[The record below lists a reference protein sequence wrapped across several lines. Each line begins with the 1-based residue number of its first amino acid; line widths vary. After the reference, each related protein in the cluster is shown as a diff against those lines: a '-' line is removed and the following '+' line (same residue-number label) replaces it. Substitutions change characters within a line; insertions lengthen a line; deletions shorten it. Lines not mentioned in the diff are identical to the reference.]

1 MPLTKNREINYLSKD
16 FDSIK
21 ADLIEYTKRH
31 FPNDFRDFN
40 DASGGMAILDMI
52 AYVGD
57 ILSFNIDRQVNEA
70 YINRAVEAK
79 NIVSLSQNF
88 GYTPKNT
95 TPAVVNLSI
104 SATLQESVS
113 GDCLFVLQKGATV
126 VTNFDPIVSFEVL
139 DDVDFTQPKNR
150 IVNSIGGTT
159 TVTVTGVSAAAGISK
174 TFKYRAND
182 PVKFLKVVLP
192 ESNVNEVVSV
202 SASDGSQYFQ
212 VDNLARDTV
221 FTGEVNTSDSSGD
234 AGYIMKL
241 KRVPKRYVVE
251 REPTGLTSI
260 RFGSGVL
267 MEADSEIIPNPND
280 FVLPPSLRGSPSG
293 FTPAAIDS
301 TNFLKTKTLGVAPQ
315 NTEISIQYRAGGG
328 VNTNVGANTLNRFIK
343 QELAFAKPNITSLSA
358 AVVRGIFDTLSCSN
372 GEQASGGEE
381 AETISSIKENAVFN
395 MSSQMRCV
403 TLQDYQTRVMSMP
416 AHFGSVFRSFVRKD
430 PTNNLGV
437 QLFLITRNDVG
448 NLTLPSEVIKN
459 NIETYMKNFKSFSDT
474 IRITNGRIINI
485 GVDFTIVPMADVNE
499 SQAMMD
505 CILVLQRYF
514 DTARSN
520 FNDSIV
526 ISDIQSR
533 LQNLSS
539 VRAVPTLNITNRVGV
554 VEGRGYSGTQ
564 FNIKANTTSGIVK
577 LPQDAVWELKYPNFD
592 IISRVADQSTV
603 AAFGTGGGG
612 GGGY

>member
-21 ADLIEYTKRH
+21 SDLIDYVKRH
-31 FPNDFRDFN
+31 YPSDWRDFN
-40 DASGGMAILDMI
+40 EASGGMALLEMI

-57 ILSFNIDRQVNEA
+57 ILTFNIDRQVNES
-70 YINRAVEAK
+70 YINRAVETK
-79 NIVSLSQNF
+79 NIISLAQNF

-95 TPAVVNLSI
+95 TPAIVNLSV

-113 GDCLFVLQKGATV
+113 GDCLFVLKKGATV

-139 DDVDFTQPKNR
+139 DDVDFTQAKNR
-150 IVNSIGGTT
+150 MIKTSAGTT
-159 TVTVTGVSAAAGISK
+159 TVTITGVSAAAGISK
-174 TFKYRAND
+174 TFSYRAND
-182 PVKFLKVVLP
+182 AVKFLKVVLP
-192 ESNVNEVVSV
+192 ETNINEVISV
-202 SASDGSQYFQ
+202 SATDGSQYFQ
-212 VDNLARDTV
+212 VDNLARDTI

-251 REPTGLTSI
+251 REPSGLTSI

-293 FTPAAIDS
+293 FSPAAVDS

-315 NTEISIQYRAGGG
+315 NTNLSIQYRAGGG
-328 VNTNVGANTLNRFIK
+328 VATNVGANTLNRFIK
-343 QELAFAKPNITSLSA
+343 QELAFAKPDITSAS
-358 AVVRGIFDTLSCSN
+358 AVVVRTIYDNLSCSN
-372 GEQASGGEE
+372 GEQATGGEE
-381 AETISSIKENAVFN
+381 AESVASIKENAVFN

-403 TLQDYQTRVMSMP
+403 TLQDYQARIMSMP
-416 AHFGSVFRSFVRKD
+416 AQFGSIFRSFVRKD

-437 QLFLITRNDVG
+437 QLFLITRNNVG

-459 NIETYMKNFKSFSDT
+459 NIETYIKNFKSFSDT
-474 IRITNGRIINI
+474 VRITNGRIINI
-485 GVDFTIVPMADVNE
+485 SADFTIVPMPEVNE
-499 SQAMMD
+499 AQAMME
-505 CILVLQRYF
+505 CIMVLQRYF
-514 DTARSN
+514 DTTRTN

-526 ISDIQSR
+526 ISDIQAR
-533 LQNLSS
+533 LQSLAS
-539 VRAVPTLNITNRVGV
+539 VRAVPTLNIYNRVGTV
-554 VEGRGYSGTQ
+554 GGRAYSGTE
-564 FNIKANTTSGIVK
+564 FNMKANTTSGIIK
-577 LPQDAVWELKYPNFD
+577 IPADSVWELKYPNFD
-592 IISRVADQSTV
+592 IISRVADQST
-603 AAFGTGGGG
+603 AAAQSSA